1 MALVKWDPMAEIVSL
16 RKQMDNLMESFW
28 GEEPFWTREIK
39 WAPAFDLIEGKDE
52 IIVQVD
58 IPGMDKEDL
67 SVSLSENNLLIKG
80 ERKEEKEEKD
90 KHYHRKERRHG
101 SFQRIVTLPVT
112 VDAKKISAE
121 YNNGVLKVHLPK
133 KEDVKP
139 KEIPIGTAK
148 KTVAK
153 N

>member
-1 MALVKWDPMAEIVSL
+1 MALVKWDPMAEMVSL
-16 RKQMDNLMESFW
+16 RRQMDRLMESVW
-28 GEEPFWTREIK
+28 GEEPFWAREKK
-39 WAPAFDLIEGKDE
+39 WVPAFDLIEGKDE

-58 IPGMDKEDL
+58 IPGMDEKDL
-67 SVSLSENNLLIKG
+67 SVSLSGDNLIIKG

-121 YNNGVLKVHLPK
+121 YHNGVLKVHLPK
-133 KEDVKP
+133 KEEVKP
-139 KEIPIGTAK
+139 KEIPISTVK
-148 KTVAK
+148 KVVPK
-153 N
+153 K

>member
-1 MALVKWDPMAEIVSL
+1 MALVKWDPMAEMVSL
-16 RKQMDNLMESFW
+16 RKQMDRLMESVW
-28 GEEPFWTREIK
+28 GEEPFWTREKK
-39 WAPAFDLIEGKDE
+39 WAPAFDLIEGNDE

-58 IPGMDKEDL
+58 IPGMDEKDL
-67 SVSLSENNLLIKG
+67 SVSLSGDNLIIKG

-121 YNNGVLKVHLPK
+121 YHNGVLKVHLPK
-133 KEDVKP
+133 KEEVKP
-139 KEIPIGTAK
+139 KEIPISTVK
-148 KTVAK
+148 KVAPK
-153 N
+153 K